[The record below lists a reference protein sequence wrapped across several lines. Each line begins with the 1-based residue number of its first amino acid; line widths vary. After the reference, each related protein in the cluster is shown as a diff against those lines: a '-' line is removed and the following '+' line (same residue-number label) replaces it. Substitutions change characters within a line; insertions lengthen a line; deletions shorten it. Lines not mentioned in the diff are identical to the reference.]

1 MANIERILIVGGGI
15 AGLTLATALHQQGF
29 RAKLVERSS
38 TWHATGAGILLHAN
52 GMRVLRALGLGDAV
66 EQAGAI
72 VRHWSFCDQH
82 GEVLCDT
89 DLGELWGNV
98 GPCIGIE
105 RPILHKVL
113 LSGAAAVPF
122 ELGTS
127 VTSLTQDEQR
137 VSVGFSDGS
146 TGNYDLVVGADGIY
160 STVRMLMVDT
170 VRPRYT
176 GLMIWR
182 SLVPIRSR
190 GVTNF
195 KLMLGDGCYFGIMP
209 MGDGHTNV
217 FGGIGMPRTHDP
229 EQGRLE
235 RFRKRFTGFSRQVQD
250 CLAAISSD
258 EQIYCGPVEWVKI
271 DHWQRGRVVLIGDAA
286 HAGPPTMAE
295 GGCMAMEDAYVL
307 AEVLR
312 REKTVESAL
321 ERYVTRRRPRAN
333 WVQQQSRG
341 VVESLLMPPA
351 LRNPAFRER
360 GNQGMHDRFGP
371 LISEP

>member
-72 VRHWSFCDQH
+72 VRHWSFCDEH

-105 RPILHKVL
+105 RPKLQEAL
-113 LSGAAAVPF
+113 LSRAAAVPF

-137 VSVGFSDGS
+137 VLVGFSDGS

-160 STVRMLMVDT
+160 STVRMLMMDT
-170 VRPRYT
+170 VPPGYT

-182 SLVPIRSR
+182 SLVPIRPR

-195 KLMLGDGCYFGIMP
+195 KLMLGDGCFFGIMP

-229 EQGRLE
+229 VQGRLE

-258 EQIYCGPVEWVKI
+258 EQIYCGPVEWVKLTA
-271 DHWQRGRVVLIGDAA
+271 GNEAA
-286 HAGPPTMAE
+286 S
-295 GGCMAMEDAYVL
+295 C
-307 AEVLR
+307 
-312 REKTVESAL
+312 
-321 ERYVTRRRPRAN
+321 
-333 WVQQQSRG
+333 
-341 VVESLLMPPA
+341 
-351 LRNPAFRER
+351 
-360 GNQGMHDRFGP
+360 
-371 LISEP
+371 